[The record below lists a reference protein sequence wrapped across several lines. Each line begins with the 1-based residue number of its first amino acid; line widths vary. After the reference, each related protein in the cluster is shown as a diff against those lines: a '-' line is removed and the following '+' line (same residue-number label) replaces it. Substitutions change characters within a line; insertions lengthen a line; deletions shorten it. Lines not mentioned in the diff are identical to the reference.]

1 MLVSYSNVLNL
12 KSHLINLSTTI
23 KNTMK
28 LRFLFNN
35 PFYLSALSFIVV
47 LMIYSLGWSTLYPRL
62 SLSVMLFLLVL
73 FSYYI
78 SLGTLFN
85 RYLTPVR
92 LNSEKGIPRAMFV
105 FFYLSWFLVFL
116 YNGSFP
122 LVELIKNPL
131 GEELDLI
138 PSFYVLVYSFTC
150 FFSVFLY
157 QNYRMTGSSIVLS
170 HFIISLLPFILM
182 VSRIGTMTT
191 LLSVLFVHLY
201 TLKRLKK
208 RTVLLVLTFVFTI
221 LYLFGVLGNI
231 RSQVFADNT
240 LAQET
245 KATSSFLASPIPKE
259 YYWTYIYGASPLAN
273 FQNIINKTEVQIE
286 EFDYTNFLI
295 YYGFPDVVTNRLESR
310 FNISKP
316 YPENKFIMDFLN
328 VCTIYTNAYINL
340 GWLGPYLVLAS
351 YSFFLIIYIFALNRE
366 SEYYLTGLCSISTIF
381 FFGIFDNILMF
392 SAVSFQLFFPL
403 LFGHLL
409 KTGDNELI
417 NDVT

>member
-1 MLVSYSNVLNL
+1 
-12 KSHLINLSTTI
+12 
-23 KNTMK
+23 MK
-28 LRFLFNN
+28 LSFIFNN
-35 PFYLSALSFIVV
+35 PFYLSAISFIVV
-47 LMIYSLGWSTLYPRL
+47 LVIYSLGWSTLYPSL
-62 SLSVMLFLLVL
+62 SFSVMLFLFVL
-73 FSYYI
+73 FVYYI
-78 SLGTLFN
+78 SLGTLFSK
-85 RYLTPVR
+85 YLVPVKFY
-92 LNSEKGIPRAMFV
+92 SDEGIPAAMFI
-105 FFYLSWFLVFL
+105 FFYLSWLLVFL
-116 YNGSFP
+116 YNGGFP
-122 LVELIKNPL
+122 LLELIRNPL

-138 PSFYVLVYSFTC
+138 PSFYVLIYSFTC

-157 QNYRMTGSSIVLS
+157 QNYRITGKRVLLV

-201 TLKRLKK
+201 TLKQLRKS
-208 RTVLLVLTFVFTI
+208 TVMIVLFFVFTI

-245 KATSSFLASPIPKE
+245 RATASFLASPVPKE

-273 FQNIINKTEVQIE
+273 FQNIINKTEVDLE
-286 EFDYTNFLI
+286 DLDYVNFLT

-328 VCTIYTNAYINL
+328 VSTMYTNAYINL
-340 GWLGPYLVLAS
+340 GWLGPYLVLIF
-351 YSFFLIIYIFALNRE
+351 YSLFLILYIFALNRE
-366 SEYYLTGLCSISTIF
+366 SEYFLTGLCSISTIY
-381 FFGIFDNILMF
+381 FFGVFDNILVF

-403 LFGHLL
+403 LFGHLV
-409 KTGDNELI
+409 KNRKPGNEESISLDI
-417 NDVT
+417 SNA